1 MDFYLEKVNSIRN
14 ISIGLVQNKSL
25 ICSRQIIAI
34 SLPSPDIYNPW
45 AQESRSWLRQTVGC
59 NADWLIFTAEESYTF
74 QNKNRGLYAFYSED
88 VSALES
94 YEFSQDSVYVFELG
108 DQYIATQLQ
117 IPVLIYN
124 LKNEFVSSRF

>member
-1 MDFYLEKVNSIRN
+1 M
-14 ISIGLVQNKSL
+14 
-25 ICSRQIIAI
+25 
-34 SLPSPDIYNPW
+34 
-45 AQESRSWLRQTVGC
+45 GC

-108 DQYIATQLQ
+108 DQYITTQLQ